1 MIQPTQTFTGSLALF
16 ALTAGLALTSGNSF
30 AQQKVKQTKKYYKV
44 SKSDYLLLEDGT
56 LYPNYATEA
65 EYITDYEYSSEY
77 NYYTDIETR
86 KLADTYTTDDYTI
99 TLTPGDSFLVNTD
112 YSNIRYRLFDASS
125 VTAVEKKYQEYFSKN
140 DTSLTVNLSNGTT
153 KSYFSSN
160 YFEAMSPMMAYLA
173 GYQSKGRTHQFQ
185 GYLKTID
192 AYLIYWEDTLS
203 ELEYSYEQTTGYML
217 VSRKN
222 GTEISWQSYAYS
234 ESLAEGV
241 PVLSPDYKKLLIL
254 NGNQLHL
261 YSISE
266 NGFSELF
273 KIALFE
279 EVIDGDYLITDLI
292 NGIKWK
298 DEHSVLLNVYTLDKE
313 IGDYID
319 TFKELRF
326 QKK

>member
-1 MIQPTQTFTGSLALF
+1 MIQPTQKITVSLALF

-44 SKSDYLLLEDGT
+44 SKSDYMLLEDGS

-65 EYITDYEYSSEY
+65 EYMPDYEYLTDY

-99 TLTPGDSFLVNTD
+99 TLTPGDSFPVNPD
-112 YSNIRYRLFDASS
+112 YSNIRYGIFDASS

-140 DTSLTVNLSNGTT
+140 DTSLTVNLANGRT

-160 YFEAMSPMMAYLA
+160 YFETMSPMMAYLV
-173 GYQSKGRTHQFQ
+173 GYQSKGRSHQFQ

-192 AYLIYWEDTLS
+192 AYLIYWEDAPS

-222 GTEISWQSYAYS
+222 GTEISWESYSYS
-234 ESLAEGV
+234 EALTEGI
-241 PVLSPDYKKLLIL
+241 PVLSPDYKKILLL
-254 NGNQLHL
+254 TSNKLRL

-266 NGFSELF
+266 NGFSEEF
-273 KIALFE
+273 NIPLFE
-279 EVIDGDYLITDLI
+279 DVAYGDYMITDLI

-298 DEHSVLLNVYTLDKE
+298 NENTILLNVYSLDKE
-313 IGDYID
+313 AGAYTDV
-319 TFKELRF
+319 FKELTF
-326 QKK
+326 LKK